1 MKMKIKYK
9 APYELKITD
18 KGDWVDLRANENVM
32 FDLSNYKMIDLGIAM
47 ELPKGFEAVM
57 ASRSSTFKN
66 WGIILG
72 NGIAVIDNSYSGNN
86 DIWKY
91 PAYLLRNFR
100 SETKIYKGERICQFR
115 IQPSQKATI
124 FQKLRW
130 LFTNKIEYV
139 RVDSLKNIDR
149 GGFGTTGRNQL

>member
-1 MKMKIKYK
+1 MKIKYK

-32 FDLSNYKMIDLGIAM
+32 FDKSNYKMIDLGIAM

-72 NGIAVIDNSYSGNN
+72 NGIAVIDNSYRGNN

-91 PAYLLRNFR
+91 PAYLLRNCR

-149 GGFGTTGRNQL
+149 GGFGTTGRN